1 MLADVGQLDVHAGAQ
16 PCAQVGGAG
25 EHIAQVLVPHELM
38 ALVLEQGLNLKWSEE
53 TVR

>member
-25 EHIAQVLVPHELM
+25 EHVTQVLVPHELM
-38 ALVLEQGLNLKWSEE
+38 TLVLEQALDL
-53 TVR
+53 